1 MDVLVQLEQRLDA
14 LAPAERKLARAVLA
28 DPEIVLAST
37 ITELAQRCAT
47 SQATVVRFC
56 RAAGFEG
63 YKAFRLAVASARS
76 REAQAL
82 SYLRV
87 SDAEIAADDDVP
99 SLVAKVAYQQMRA
112 IEETAQQLDAAAL
125 DHVAHA
131 LGAAERVDI
140 YGGGSSALAAADL
153 HQKLTR
159 LDIASSCFMDPHLA
173 LTAAGLANKARVA
186 VAFSHSGR
194 TQETVAFLAAARQH
208 GGITVAVTNAPSS
221 PVARAAQILLPTHAR
236 EPERRSGAIAS
247 RMAQLAIVD
256 YLVVRMLQADV
267 EHLAEPLQRTREA
280 VQALR
285 LDEEFRQ

>member
-1 MDVLVQLEQRLDA
+1 MDVLVQLEQRLDS
-14 LAPAERKLARAVLA
+14 LAPAERKLARAILA
-28 DPEIVLAST
+28 DPEIVVTST
-37 ITELAQRCAT
+37 IAELAQRCAT

-63 YKAFRLAVASARS
+63 YKTFRLALASARS
-76 REAQAL
+76 REAGAL

-125 DHVAHA
+125 DEVARA
-131 LGAAERVDI
+131 LSTAERVEI

-159 LDIASSCFMDPHLA
+159 LDIASNCFADPHLA
-173 LTAAGLANKARVA
+173 LTAAGLANEARAA

-194 TQETVAFLAAARQH
+194 TQETVAFLAAARRS
-208 GGITVAVTNAPSS
+208 GGTTVAVTNAPSA
-221 PVARAAQILLPTHAR
+221 PVARAAQILLLTHAR

-247 RMAQLAIVD
+247 RMAQLAVVD

-267 EHLAEPLQRTREA
+267 EHLAGPLHRTREA
-280 VQALR
+280 VRALQV
-285 LDEEFRQ
+285 DS